1 MAEPTGVEVKKK
13 RKIRSGGRLR
23 SKNNRCRNFKKS
35 DCWRIYHNNIR
46 GYDSKQIS
54 LKAILST
61 VKPNVI
67 TLNETL
73 YKGNKKLLIDGFKT
87 YPRNRSGNS
96 GGGIVTAVVSDE
108 NDNTVKVKEGEGN
121 DEFIITRHSQFLTP
135 VNIINVYGESECR
148 TRNNEIEERFNRLLG
163 EITKIE
169 SEGELV
175 ILIGDL
181 NKHIGDLVQGNSS
194 KVSYGGKLLRDF
206 LEEKEYVLVN
216 SMSKVIGGPFTR
228 YDPSVPNRNDMK
240 SCLDLIIISKS
251 LCKYLKKIEIDKD
264 FRFTAKRASNRSD
277 LSLRSLCYNL

>member
-1 MAEPTGVEVKKK
+1 M
-13 RKIRSGGRLR
+13 
-23 SKNNRCRNFKKS
+23 
-35 DCWRIYHNNIR
+35 
-46 GYDSKQIS
+46 
-54 LKAILST
+54 
-61 VKPNVI
+61 I

-251 LCKYLKKIEIDKD
+251 LCKYLKNIEID
-264 FRFTAKRASNRSD
+264 
-277 LSLRSLCYNL
+277 

>member
-1 MAEPTGVEVKKK
+1 MGFPIIFICGFITFLIA
-13 RKIRSGGRLR
+13 S
-23 SKNNRCRNFKKS
+23 
-35 DCWRIYHNNIR
+35 

-96 GGGIVTAVVSDE
+96 GCGIVTAVVSDE
-108 NDNTVKVKEGEGN
+108 NDYTVKVKEGEGN

-175 ILIGDL
+175 ILIGDF

-251 LCKYLKKIEIDKD
+251 LCKYLKNIEID
-264 FRFTAKRASNRSD
+264 
-277 LSLRSLCYNL
+277 